1 MPAFRLQNR
10 KKRPRAA
17 VWHIYLNLATKGV
30 FYTQRQ
36 AIKFPKEKLAH
47 GSVIRTPIK

>member
-1 MPAFRLQNR
+1 
-10 KKRPRAA
+10 
-17 VWHIYLNLATKGV
+17 VWHIYLNLVTKGV
-30 FYTQRQ
+30 SYTLRQ